1 MPLSGTAL
9 DSGYIYAVLR
19 LGISFSIGTVQKQN
33 VERRVT
39 CNLWEWN
46 QHQRSF
52 PGLRVPSRR
61 SLGDSLRGD
70 EARRL
75 PRRGY
80 ASNATQSMFRVW
92 AVWLLVVDFRTAEVW
107 SEKEVVEI
115 SPNDDRAI
123 ESL

>member
-1 MPLSGTAL
+1 MPLFGTAL

-19 LGISFSIGTVQKQN
+19 LGYLFSIGTVQKQN

-39 CNLWEWN
+39 CNLWEGN

-52 PGLRVPSRR
+52 RGSRVVPSRR

-92 AVWLLVVDFRTAEVW
+92 AVWLLAVDFW
-107 SEKEVVEI
+107 GS
-115 SPNDDRAI
+115 
-123 ESL
+123 